1 MKKTA
6 LAICMALILCF
17 FPSCIEPSKTSIPV
31 SISDAEEVLT
41 ESREFYRNSS
51 AIVLVST
58 FFGDVP
64 LDVPIPFVLSSST
77 QYTGRSVLRSSH
89 FSPTILL

>member
-41 ESREFYRNSS
+41 ESREF
-51 AIVLVST
+51 
-58 FFGDVP
+58 
-64 LDVPIPFVLSSST
+64 
-77 QYTGRSVLRSSH
+77 
-89 FSPTILL
+89 